1 MLDEGWG
8 CDSEAR
14 DPPEQLLAQ
23 TGRLMCGG
31 GPRTEAS
38 PHIRLSVLDAG
49 GDVTYP
55 RLVSSA
61 CLWSARRFKRT
72 VFGVSH
78 LTCPLWLL
86 RTRAQGCRGE
96 GSYMG
101 SIGVGASL
109 Q

>member
-8 CDSEAR
+8 LCDSEGR
-14 DPPEQLLAQ
+14 DPPEQLLTQ
-23 TGRLMCGG
+23 TGRLTCGQ

-38 PHIRLSVLDAG
+38 PPIGLSVLDAG
-49 GDVTYP
+49 EVTYP

-78 LTCPLWLL
+78 WTCPHWLL
-86 RTRAQGCRGE
+86 RTRSQGCRGE
-96 GSYMG
+96 GSMG
-101 SIGVGASL
+101 CVGVGASL